1 MPINI
6 TIKHNFESAAGR
18 FEQVVHGRLNSA
30 TAIWL
35 NNVAF
40 KARVAVQDEMRKVF
54 RNPKLITLNSVLVLK
69 ADFNQPMDK
78 QVARVFINDYLAGG
92 VSPAKYLRTEE
103 MGGERAQKRFERG
116 LSTRGLLSGG
126 QEATPGPAAEL
137 DGQGQLSGGGI
148 TRLLSRVGALSE
160 VGYSGNA
167 TRGSFERGIRAQ
179 AAKALG
185 KGASREDRRQAA
197 AGAYIPAVRI
207 TGTDFFVAKSKL
219 SEGYMGVFRL
229 VGRGD
234 VRPVIW
240 FDTRK
245 PNYSPRFP
253 FRLTVQKAV
262 AAAGASE
269 WKNAVRKASRL

>member
-1 MPINI
+1 M
-6 TIKHNFESAAGR
+6 
-18 FEQVVHGRLNSA
+18 
-30 TAIWL
+30 
-35 NNVAF
+35 
-40 KARVAVQDEMRKVF
+40 
-54 RNPKLITLNSVLVLK
+54 
-69 ADFNQPMDK
+69 
-78 QVARVFINDYLAGG
+78 FINDYLAGG

-219 SEGYMGVFRL
+219 SEGYMGVFSA
-229 VGRGD
+229 GWSGGC
-234 VRPVIW
+234 
-240 FDTRK
+240 
-245 PNYSPRFP
+245 
-253 FRLTVQKAV
+253 
-262 AAAGASE
+262 AAGHL
-269 WKNAVRKASRL
+269 VRYAQAELFTSIPLPPDGAEGRRCRRGFRMEERGA